1 MTTFNELFNAPV
13 YPKLQDGLN
22 KVIITGIGTP
32 VDTKKSTGEPTQYL
46 PVRMEVVATG
56 RPVVHNV
63 FIDQFIPFFI
73 SPIQNQIDPNG
84 KWDKT
89 QDFIN
94 ELLSEKIELDC
105 WVERTTYIS
114 AKGTKSTTNY
124 NFFEPAPKTVNTATA
139 TSEKEAKAEDIPF

>member
-32 VDTKKSTGEPTQYL
+32 VDAKKKDGSPTQYL
-46 PVRMEVVATG
+46 PIRMEVVATG

-105 WVERTTYIS
+105 WVERVTYVGAS
-114 AKGTKSTTNY
+114 GAKSTTNY
-124 NFFEPAPKTVNTATA
+124 NFFEPAPKPQTNAST
-139 TSEKEAKAEDIPF
+139 EAAPEDIPF